1 MHYQVVSFNYKHCDL
16 KQREALAFKN
26 DDEIREFLNTL
37 VAFDFMIEAFVINTC
52 NRVEVVTASRDNFA
66 TFHAVLGLLSRSRG
80 VNFYELEKSA
90 RRYEDEEAVRH
101 LFTVVSSL
109 DSLVIGEAQITGQV
123 KQAFK
128 LSFDNGTAG
137 RELNRVLSYAV
148 KCAAEVR
155 NVTNISENP
164 VSIAS
169 VAVAQAAEEVGGSLA
184 GMTGVV
190 VGTGEMGRLA
200 AKHLLRSGADVVL
213 ISRTREKAEALA
225 DELGE
230 NVRTDEFGKLE
241 RYINRYRLLFTA
253 TASPEPIITRS
264 MVEEKPIRRI
274 WFDMAIPRDI
284 EDDVECDVRIYRID
298 DLQEISKNNH
308 ALRQEQALRAGE
320 IVDRY
325 CDDFFRWLQALSVE
339 PVIKQMRLDI
349 RDVVDGEVERAVK
362 KGHIPP
368 ESADNVRYLVAQ
380 AFDRYLHEP
389 TKNLRK
395 ASKES
400 EGSRAIESIKQIFAI
415 DTSDVD
421 PKQYKSPSK
430 DTPS

>member
-16 KQREALAFKN
+16 EQRETLAFKN
-26 DDEIREFLNTL
+26 EEEIREFLKTL
-37 VAFDFMIEAFVINTC
+37 VAFDFILEAFVINTC
-52 NRVEVVTASRDNFA
+52 NRVEIVTASRDNFA

-90 RRYEDEEAVRH
+90 RRYENEEAVRH
-101 LFTVVSSL
+101 LFSVVSSL

-213 ISRTREKAEALA
+213 ISRTREKAEILA
-225 DELGE
+225 EELGE
-230 NVRTDEFGKLE
+230 NVRVDDFDKLE

-284 EDDVECDVRIYRID
+284 EDGVECDVKIYRID
-298 DLQEISKNNH
+298 DLQAISKNNH
-308 ALRQEQALRAGE
+308 ALRQEQALRAQE
-320 IVDRY
+320 IVERY
-325 CDDFFRWLQALSVE
+325 REEFYRWLQALSVE
-339 PVIKQMRLDI
+339 PVIKRMRLDVL
-349 RDVVDGEVERAVK
+349 DVVEAEVERALK
-362 KGHIPP
+362 KGYIP
-368 ESADNVRYLVAQ
+368 EASAENVRYLVAQ
-380 AFDRYLHEP
+380 AFDKYLHEP
-389 TKNLRK
+389 TRRLRRV
-395 ASKES
+395 SKET
-400 EGSRAIESIKQIFAI
+400 EGSRAIEAIKEIFAI

-421 PKQYKSPSK
+421 PKQYKSAIK
-430 DTPS
+430 DMNP